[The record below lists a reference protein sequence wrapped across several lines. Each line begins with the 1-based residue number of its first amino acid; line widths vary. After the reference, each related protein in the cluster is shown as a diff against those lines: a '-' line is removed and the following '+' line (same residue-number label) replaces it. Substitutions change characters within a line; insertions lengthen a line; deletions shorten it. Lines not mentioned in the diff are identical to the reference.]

1 MATLWL
7 DDEILAEETGPVS
20 GPGAELVI
28 DIDHPYAASGG
39 TYADATVSYPLKRGA
54 IYTVVH
60 GFGGSMTGQPLD
72 QRRRLLEAYR
82 EQNLPESSREIMT
95 ESLNIVGQSWMEQT
109 SLAGRLINRL
119 AGVRRVTH
127 HRFGVAAQEEG
138 FYVDV
143 KAQFGAGGSL
153 SGDPAVSTAAF
164 FLVIGD

>member
-1 MATLWL
+1 
-7 DDEILAEETGPVS
+7 
-20 GPGAELVI
+20 
-28 DIDHPYAASGG
+28 
-39 TYADATVSYPLKRGA
+39 
-54 IYTVVH
+54 
-60 GFGGSMTGQPLD
+60 MTGQPLD